1 MKVLERT
8 ETATRVRPLAGERL
22 ERLRQAIDEWPLFW
36 LLVAPNLILLG
47 VFTYWPL
54 VYNAYLSLMQWDLI
68 SPVKIFVGLEN
79 YRFLLEDSEFRE
91 VVRNT
96 VVFTLG
102 TVGGTMLLG
111 LAFALLLDQPLR
123 GLALARGVVFAR
135 YVLSGAAVAVFWV
148 NMLNPRFGLVAQV
161 ASWLGTVSP
170 DWLNHP
176 RLAMVAVILVYV
188 WKNVGFSTIVY
199 LAGLQRIPQELY
211 EAATVDGAGVWQ
223 RFRSITLPQLGPIT
237 LFLLVVS
244 TIASFQ
250 AFDLIRVLTDGGP
263 VNATTTLLFYI
274 WEQGFV
280 AFNAGRAAA
289 AAVVLFAL
297 LAVISWLQ
305 VRLGERRVSYD

>member
-1 MKVLERT
+1 MVEPKVALTRAEPAIHSA
-8 ETATRVRPLAGERL
+8 ATRAQRAIGE
-22 ERLRQAIDEWPLFW
+22 WSLF
-36 LLVAPNLILLG
+36 LVFVVPNLVLLG
-47 VFTYWPL
+47 LFTYWPL
-54 VYNAYLSLMQWDLI
+54 VYSAYLSLMQWDLI
-68 SPVKIFVGLEN
+68 SPVKIFIGLEN
-79 YRFLLEDSEFRE
+79 YRFLLGDSEFRE
-91 VVRNT
+91 VMRNT
-96 VVFTLG
+96 VIFTLG
-102 TVGGTMLLG
+102 TVGGTLVLG

-123 GLALARGVVFAR
+123 AIALARGIVFAP

-148 NMLNPRFGLVAQV
+148 NMLNPRFGVVAQV
-161 ASWLGTVSP
+161 AGWLGTVSP

-176 RLAMVAVILVYV
+176 RLAMLAVILVYV

-211 EAATVDGAGVWQ
+211 EAATVDGAGALQ
-223 RFRSITLPQLGPIT
+223 RFRAITVPQLGPIT

-250 AFDLIRVLTDGGP
+250 AFDLIKVLTDGGP

-289 AAVVLFAL
+289 AAILLFVL
-297 LAVISWLQ
+297 LAVVSFLQ
-305 VRLGERRVSYD
+305 VRIGERRVSYE

>member
-8 ETATRVRPLAGERL
+8 ETATRVRPLTGARL

-36 LLVAPNLILLG
+36 LLVAPNLILLV

-123 GLALARGVVFAR
+123 GLALARGD
-135 YVLSGAAVAVFWV
+135 GFWV